1 MTCMPSLHPE
11 RRHFLKQMLG
21 AALLCSS
28 SSLRPQWTVLFR
40 HNALQQP
47 GSITGWNNS
56 CTLTLRGSRPESI
69 TLSLR
74 RVLRSNLD
82 RDVVAR
88 IYVGWPHNSLGQI
101 TGVRNQSADPP
112 SARWIEQKLG
122 PTLVWT
128 ASGCAQLCVQSVLLN
143 YDVVILRG
151 NDTIEVLH
159 LAAPLIEQPCLT
171 PAWSATPGAPAGA
184 IDQPGCTIAAL
195 GDGFADMRGR
205 RFQVQAD
212 DRVQIDFQQRALLY
226 ADDAFI
232 GADEYGFS
240 LAAHLG
246 HPAYEILPNVSPL
259 ATAQAV
265 AEESSSSEDT

>member
-1 MTCMPSLHPE
+1 M
-11 RRHFLKQMLG
+11 
-21 AALLCSS
+21 
-28 SSLRPQWTVLFR
+28 
-40 HNALQQP
+40 
-47 GSITGWNNS
+47 
-56 CTLTLRGSRPESI
+56 TLRGSRPESI

-112 SARWIEQKLG
+112 SVRWIEHKLD

-171 PAWSATPGAPAGA
+171 PAWSAT
-184 IDQPGCTIAAL
+184 PGCTIAAL